1 MPGPGGGSRGGGFG
15 GGSRGSGGGP
25 RGSGGSHHGGFGG
38 GNHGGHHRPH
48 HHHHHHHIPFF
59 GFRRPYYG
67 YGRGF
72 FNGLTGMIIAPI
84 IILLIV
90 ISLLSSIFG
99 SISSSISNVASGGQ
113 ILYDNPKMEDYADA
127 RYREEFDSAV
137 GYEDN
142 ILLVFL
148 VDEERTGYYT
158 IAWVGDN
165 IDNNIYDMFGN
176 EYTEYGQEMKE
187 SINKYYENSLSKNLA
202 SLVDG
207 MADRI
212 VNLSL
217 SSSFEHK
224 SQSPGEYKSHVTN
237 RSDLALNDE
246 TVNRSLEE
254 FTEDTG
260 IPIVIVV
267 DNIENVFTKTI
278 NTADIMTVI
287 LALVIL
293 AVAIYFIYRAFKSR
307 DDNRYDENDDERR
320 NNSTNW

>member
-1 MPGPGGGSRGGGFG
+1 MM
-15 GGSRGSGGGP
+15 
-25 RGSGGSHHGGFGG
+25 
-38 GNHGGHHRPH
+38 
-48 HHHHHHHIPFF
+48 
-59 GFRRPYYG
+59 
-67 YGRGF
+67 
-72 FNGLTGMIIAPI
+72 GMMIAPI
-84 IILLIV
+84 IIILIV

-127 RYREEFDSAV
+127 CYREEFNKAV

-278 NTADIMTVI
+278 NTADIMTII

-293 AVAIYFIYRAFKSR
+293 AVAIYFIYRAFKSK
-307 DDNRYDENDDERR
+307 DDNRYDESDEERR
-320 NNSTNW
+320 NNSTHW

>member
-15 GGSRGSGGGP
+15 GGSRGSGGP
-25 RGSGGSHHGGFGG
+25 RNGGGFGG
-38 GNHGGHHRPH
+38 GSYGGHRP
-48 HHHHHHHIPFF
+48 HHHHHHIPFF
-59 GFRRPYYG
+59 GFRRPFFGYRRPYYG
-67 YGRGF
+67 YGGGCF
-72 FNGLTGMIIAPI
+72 SGMMGMMIAPI
-84 IILLIV
+84 IIILIV

-127 RYREEFDSAV
+127 RYREEFNKAV

-142 ILLVFL
+142 ILLFFL

-278 NTADIMTVI
+278 NTADIMTII

-293 AVAIYFIYRAFKSR
+293 AVAIYFIYRAFKSK
-307 DDNRYDENDDERR
+307 DDNRYDESDEERR
-320 NNSTNW
+320 NNSTHW